1 MSNAKNL
8 ENLITETNKKKE
20 IDDFK
25 ELSLEINNEIVNR
38 MIEDSKLVVSNIKES
53 KIREE
58 GDNKLNSK
66 IIKNSKDIET
76 LFEEVK
82 KIKKEVNMF
91 SLADDE
97 IILEDNIVSEKKKEK
112 EEKLKKSETE
122 LLEKMN
128 DLNNILNEK
137 KSNQDENKKEEIDIK
152 IKDTTEVIE
161 KVKDDIK
168 IQSDEIKI
176 INDSEESFKIA
187 KKLELYKEEITK
199 FNNLYKISE
208 ILFEEYSENHINTKK
223 LIKSI
228 NSIVE
233 NISKIITKE
242 LNEDFNNI
250 VSLFRSKSSNYD
262 IEFMFSNKINSDN
275 EKIYLQL
282 NKKNLSEIKNNEQ
295 LKELEVL
302 IKNSFNKIKD
312 NNSKLKM
319 KTKQIDTIYFEFKS
333 LCHKLE
339 SIFKKINDSPVAE
352 KPKVEVEKPKVEV
365 EKPKVEVEKPKVEKP
380 KVEVE
385 KPKVDI
391 DKPREPIRP
400 SIPKP
405 PQVEVEMLP
414 ILIRK
419 PSNNS
424 NNFSLPD
431 SYLNN
436 KNYLPTKDEM
446 KRIFD
451 KEVPKI
457 NLAVVLQVNDLKV
470 EDSKLDGTTISNEII
485 SRIVRGTYRYND
497 LKVVGPGMRAMIAFG
512 KDMKNSIESS
522 ID

>member
-38 MIEDSKLVVSNIKES
+38 MIEDSKLVVTNIKES

-58 GDNKLNSK
+58 SDKKLNSK

-76 LFEEVK
+76 LFEEIK

-208 ILFEEYSENHINTKK
+208 ILFEEYSENHINTK
-223 LIKSI
+223 
-228 NSIVE
+228 
-233 NISKIITKE
+233 
-242 LNEDFNNI
+242 
-250 VSLFRSKSSNYD
+250 
-262 IEFMFSNKINSDN
+262 
-275 EKIYLQL
+275 
-282 NKKNLSEIKNNEQ
+282 
-295 LKELEVL
+295 
-302 IKNSFNKIKD
+302 
-312 NNSKLKM
+312 
-319 KTKQIDTIYFEFKS
+319 
-333 LCHKLE
+333 
-339 SIFKKINDSPVAE
+339 
-352 KPKVEVEKPKVEV
+352 
-365 EKPKVEVEKPKVEKP
+365 
-380 KVEVE
+380 
-385 KPKVDI
+385 
-391 DKPREPIRP
+391 
-400 SIPKP
+400 
-405 PQVEVEMLP
+405 
-414 ILIRK
+414 
-419 PSNNS
+419 
-424 NNFSLPD
+424 
-431 SYLNN
+431 
-436 KNYLPTKDEM
+436 
-446 KRIFD
+446 
-451 KEVPKI
+451 
-457 NLAVVLQVNDLKV
+457 
-470 EDSKLDGTTISNEII
+470 
-485 SRIVRGTYRYND
+485 
-497 LKVVGPGMRAMIAFG
+497 
-512 KDMKNSIESS
+512 
-522 ID
+522 

>member
-1 MSNAKNL
+1 
-8 ENLITETNKKKE
+8 
-20 IDDFK
+20 
-25 ELSLEINNEIVNR
+25 
-38 MIEDSKLVVSNIKES
+38 ES
-53 KIREE
+53 DK
-58 GDNKLNSK
+58 KLNSK

-76 LFEEVK
+76 LFDEVK

-262 IEFMFSNKINSDN
+262 IEFMFSNKI
-275 EKIYLQL
+275 
-282 NKKNLSEIKNNEQ
+282 
-295 LKELEVL
+295 
-302 IKNSFNKIKD
+302 
-312 NNSKLKM
+312 
-319 KTKQIDTIYFEFKS
+319 
-333 LCHKLE
+333 
-339 SIFKKINDSPVAE
+339 
-352 KPKVEVEKPKVEV
+352 
-365 EKPKVEVEKPKVEKP
+365 
-380 KVEVE
+380 
-385 KPKVDI
+385 
-391 DKPREPIRP
+391 
-400 SIPKP
+400 
-405 PQVEVEMLP
+405 
-414 ILIRK
+414 
-419 PSNNS
+419 
-424 NNFSLPD
+424 
-431 SYLNN
+431 
-436 KNYLPTKDEM
+436 
-446 KRIFD
+446 
-451 KEVPKI
+451 
-457 NLAVVLQVNDLKV
+457 
-470 EDSKLDGTTISNEII
+470 
-485 SRIVRGTYRYND
+485 
-497 LKVVGPGMRAMIAFG
+497 
-512 KDMKNSIESS
+512 
-522 ID
+522 